1 VIPPFDPAT
10 GNLPPGEYRA
20 TWHELTERFGRTEW
34 RAGLL
39 NGLKAALVVLKAA
52 GCRTVYLDGSF
63 VTAKERPGDYDG
75 CWDAEGVDFDL
86 LEQTA
91 PALLT
96 FDDERAAQKAAYGGE
111 LFVADWGAGPI
122 GTLFREFFKSDRDGN
137 PKGIVVIDLKDLP

>member
-1 VIPPFDPAT
+1 M
-10 GNLPPGEYRA
+10 
-20 TWHELTERFGRTEW
+20 ERFGQSEW

-39 NGLKAALVVLKAA
+39 RGLEAAIVSLRAA

-63 VTAKERPGDYDG
+63 VTAKEHPVDFDG

-86 LEQTA
+86 LERIA

-96 FDDERAAQKAAYGGE
+96 FDAGRATQKTSYGGE
-111 LFVADWGAGPI
+111 LFVADWQADGI

-137 PKGIVVIDLKDLP
+137 PKGIVVIELKDPT